1 MPSTVNIG
9 VFVGAWKDMEKAVK
23 MGKVRALVISNSL
36 TDDEMQQMRSLN
48 RLVRFIALVAGGN
61 IIKGTLSY
69 MPEGI

>member
-23 MGKVRALVISNSL
+23 MGKVRALGISNSL

>member
-9 VFVGAWKDMEKAVK
+9 VFVGAWKDLEKAVK
-23 MGKVRALVISNSL
+23 MGKVRALGISNSL